1 MTNADGTDHTITA
14 FHEAGHAVNDSHR
27 AEAS

>member
-1 MTNADGTDHTITA
+1 MTNADGTDRTITA
-14 FHEAGHAVNDSHR
+14 FESGHAVNDSHR